1 MAGNKEGGRDAKDF
15 DFTISHLD
23 IIDLMNKIGVRF
35 QQLPVVPD
43 DQLMEMFIQKP
54 DGKEV
59 KLQNFKAGN
68 RLVFQYT
75 RPVDAPDEEKPLV
88 VCEGTCP

>member
-1 MAGNKEGGRDAKDF
+1 MAGNKEGSTDAKDF

-23 IIDLMNKIGVRF
+23 IIGLMNKIPF
-35 QQLPVVPD
+35 DELPVVPD
-43 DQLMEMFIQKP
+43 DQLMEMFIQKA

-59 KLQNFKAGN
+59 RLRNFKAGN
-68 RLVFQYT
+68 KLVFRYT
-75 RPVDAPDEEKPLV
+75 RSVDAPDEEKPLD

>member
-1 MAGNKEGGRDAKDF
+1 MAGNKEGSRDGKDF

-23 IIDLMNKIGVRF
+23 IIDLMNKIPF
-35 QQLPVVPD
+35 DELPVVPD

-54 DGKEV
+54 DGKEIS
-59 KLQNFKAGN
+59 LLTFKVGN
-68 RLVFQYT
+68 RLMFRYNK
-75 RPVDAPDEEKPLV
+75 PVDAPDEEKTLV

>member
-23 IIDLMNKIGVRF
+23 IIDLMNKIPF
-35 QQLPVVPD
+35 DELPVVPD
-43 DQLMEMFIQKP
+43 DQLMEMFIRKP

-59 KLQNFKAGN
+59 RLQNFKAGN
-68 RLVFQYT
+68 RLVFRYT
-75 RPVDAPDEEKPLV
+75 RPVDVPDEEKPLV
-88 VCEGTCP
+88 VCEGNCP